1 MATAKAARP
10 SAARA
15 AAGDASSNASTSAP
29 RRARKTEAH
38 GEAGGD
44 GAQGVAPSAIREEAV
59 VITATVPSYPADA
72 YTHGELGLTAD
83 GLTAMYRNML
93 LQRRFEERAAQM
105 YGKQKIAGFLHLYIG
120 QEAVSTG
127 AATAIEVGKDSV
139 ITAYRDHGI
148 GLALGMTAREGMAE
162 MFGRVGGSSHG
173 KGGSMH
179 FFKESVGMYGGHG
192 IVGGHVPVG
201 VGMAFAH
208 KYKGDG
214 GLSLTFLG
222 DGAVGQG
229 AVHEALNLA
238 GLFDCPAIV
247 VIENNG
253 YAMGTSIQRAF
264 SQPEFVRLAVGYG
277 IDAMIVN
284 GMDVLTVTKALRDAA
299 ALARAGKPVLVEMR
313 TYRYRGHSMS
323 DPQKY
328 RTKEELDAKKEE
340 DPILRLKAYLLEHK
354 LSTNEALDALD
365 EEVKAEVLDAVEFA
379 DASPLPALEDAYA
392 DVYVQQDYPFLK

>member
-1 MATAKAARP
+1 M
-10 SAARA
+10 
-15 AAGDASSNASTSAP
+15 
-29 RRARKTEAH
+29 
-38 GEAGGD
+38 
-44 GAQGVAPSAIREEAV
+44 
-59 VITATVPSYPADA
+59 
-72 YTHGELGLTAD
+72 
-83 GLTAMYRNML
+83 
-93 LQRRFEERAAQM
+93 
-105 YGKQKIAGFLHLYIG
+105 
-120 QEAVSTG
+120 
-127 AATAIEVGKDSV
+127 
-139 ITAYRDHGI
+139 
-148 GLALGMTAREGMAE
+148 
-162 MFGRVGGSSHG
+162 
-173 KGGSMH
+173 
-179 FFKESVGMYGGHG
+179 
-192 IVGGHVPVG
+192 PVG

-208 KYKGDG
+208 TYKGDG

-238 GLFDCPAIV
+238 GLYDCPAIV
-247 VIENNG
+247 IIENNG

-340 DPILRLKAYLLEHK
+340 DPILRLKAYLLEHQ
-354 LSTNEALDALD
+354 LATNEALDAFD

-379 DASPLPALEDAYA
+379 DASPLPELADAYT
-392 DVYVQQDYPFLK
+392 DVYSQQDYPFLK